1 VAKEERE
8 MTVGDIESNL
18 RGSGARFNAGKPAME
33 LIPLGGLEP
42 AARVFEYG
50 AKKYAA
56 WNWAKGMPWSVVV
69 GCMMRHLA
77 AMQRGEDLDPESGLP
92 HVGHLL
98 CNALMLATFRET
110 FPEGNDFGSEHL
122 AGGAKNN
129 D

>member
-1 VAKEERE
+1 
-8 MTVGDIESNL
+8 MTVGDIESNA

-33 LIPLGGLEP
+33 LIPLDGLES

-50 AKKYAA
+50 TKKYAP

-77 AMQRGEDLDPESGLP
+77 AMQRGEDVDPESGLP
-92 HVGHLL
+92 HVGHLM

-110 FPEGNDFGSEHL
+110 FPEGNDFGSAHL
-122 AGGAKNN
+122 QRVKN
-129 D
+129 DD